1 MDDEEMKKELVKKIL
16 NSKNILYEKAFE
28 LMIPIPEN
36 MFFYIRNMWD
46 LFRLTD
52 GECLLQFPE
61 NQHIKDRNPS
71 LPLVNQELYDFIVI
85 LFRELIRLTDKRALL
100 LEFANTNCTNA
111 LLYITKDKE
120 ITMFDLKYSTQTTL
134 PEYDNP
140 VVLCR
145 IVSDF

>member
-1 MDDEEMKKELVKKIL
+1 MDEQMKELVVKIVNCE
-16 NSKNILYEKAFE
+16 NSLYEEAFG
-28 LMIPIPEN
+28 LLIPIPEN

-71 LPLVNQELYDFIVI
+71 LPLVNQELYDFIRI
-85 LFRELIRLTDKRALL
+85 LFRKLIRIPNERALV
-100 LEFANTNCTNA
+100 LEFANAECTNT
-111 LLYITKDKE
+111 LIYISKDKD
-120 ITMFDLKYSTQTTL
+120 ITMADMKYSNKITL
-134 PEYDNP
+134 PEHNNP